1 MRKFEEIAKDKR
13 VEIEH
18 AGPGWFVGTVK
29 LTGEHGRRMYHV
41 IFSVEPGRPGKEPAR
56 EHASI
61 SRVVG
66 NRLPGWAE
74 MEELKEIIWE
84 DEEECYQLF
93 PKKSQYVNLWETLH
107 IWRDLP
113 EEKET

>member
-1 MRKFEEIAKDKR
+1 MRKISEIANDKR
-13 VEIEH
+13 IKIE
-18 AGPGWFVGTVK
+18 GIEEGWFTGTVK

-66 NRLPGWAE
+66 NKLPGWAE

-113 EEKET
+113 EEKGT